1 MHGNHVHPF
10 QDMTGKTGSFTTST
24 DHDADSFYRVT
35 LTATDAD
42 GLTDS
47 KTVVLRPETVNLSIA
62 SSPAGAPINYAGYSL
77 VAAPHKAQAAIGF
90 RTSVS
95 TAQRFVANGRTW
107 EFASWSDGGTIAH
120 DVTIPTKDLA
130 LVANYRDVG
139 PATPAPVGG
148 FGPSPGPGPS
158 AATDKSG
165 PSIALTGAK
174 ARRLAGTVSDP
185 SGVAEV
191 KVGVR
196 TRKHRG
202 GCRWWSAK
210 SGRLAR
216 KMTDCTKP
224 RLIKAELKQLAAGTW
239 SWSLALNGK
248 LGKGRYTLAF
258 RATDA
263 KGNVTTTLAAGS
275 RSLRIGK

>member
-1 MHGNHVHPF
+1 M
-10 QDMTGKTGSFTTST
+10 
-24 DHDADSFYRVT
+24 
-35 LTATDAD
+35 
-42 GLTDS
+42 
-47 KTVVLRPETVNLSIA
+47 NLSIA

-107 EFASWSDGGTIAH
+107 EFASWSDGGAIAH

-130 LVANYRDVG
+130 LLANYRDAG
-139 PATPAPVGG
+139 PAPVAPVGG
-148 FGPSPGPGPS
+148 FGPSPGPVADKFGP
-158 AATDKSG
+158 T
-165 PSIALTGAK
+165 IALTGAK
-174 ARRLAGTVSDP
+174 ARGLAGTVSDS

-191 KVGVR
+191 KVGLR

-216 KMTDCTKP
+216 KLADCAKP
-224 RLIKAELKQLAAGTW
+224 RLMKAQLTQIAAGKW
-239 SWSLALNGK
+239 SWSLALNGR
-248 LGKGRYTLAF
+248 LRKGRYTLAF
-258 RATDA
+258 SATDA